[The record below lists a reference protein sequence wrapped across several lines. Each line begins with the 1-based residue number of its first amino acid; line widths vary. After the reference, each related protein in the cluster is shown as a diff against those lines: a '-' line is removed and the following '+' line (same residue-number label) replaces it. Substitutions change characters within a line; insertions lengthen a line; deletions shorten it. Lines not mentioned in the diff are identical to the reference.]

1 MRVFLGGVG
10 ELFQGDLDAGR
21 LAVERLSSTPQ
32 SLGRP
37 GLEVWV
43 EDLHYG
49 AVAVAQR
56 LGEVAPSALVL
67 FGAVRRGL
75 RPGSVRRRR
84 LATVALS
91 AEELQAAVGD
101 AVTGYVGMDL
111 VVEVAAGLGVLPART
126 VLMEME
132 PERLG
137 PGEGLSDAAA
147 EGLETVVSMVR
158 SEVGRVPLLELADD
172 LRRRRCEQ
180 ADTSPAGAAIDRL
193 LRALELLDEHGR
205 WGRTFQLRDR
215 LRTAM
220 GEGETGDGMDRRD
233 WALWWALIEE
243 LDRLQ
248 KAETAVAADSR

>member
-91 AEELQAAVGD
+91 TEELQAAVGD

-158 SEVGRVPLLELADD
+158 SEVADGASRPTRHRLALRSTGCCGPSSSWTSTAAGGGPSSCVTGSGPRWVRERPATAWTAATGR
-172 LRRRRCEQ
+172 C
-180 ADTSPAGAAIDRL
+180 G
-193 LRALELLDEHGR
+193 GR
-205 WGRTFQLRDR
+205 
-215 LRTAM
+215 
-220 GEGETGDGMDRRD
+220 
-233 WALWWALIEE
+233 
-243 LDRLQ
+243 
-248 KAETAVAADSR
+248 